1 VIFEILNP
9 LILIAAPP
17 KLAKLLWNLLFIREK
32 FVSVMLTLFR
42 SVISVCT
49 RKNRPTN

>member
-17 KLAKLLWNLLFIREK
+17 KLAKLFLNLLFISEK
-32 FVSVMLTLFR
+32 FVSVILTLFR
-42 SVISVCT
+42 SVISVRV